1 MATDEEV
8 AALYQQEIRKLSARV
23 RADRRL
29 DAPQASVT
37 RRSKI
42 CGSMVTLDFDF
53 DGERIER
60 VGHRARACSLGMA
73 ATAILVDAGPGQNA
87 DQVARAHA
95 ALANLLA
102 GEPAEFDEP
111 WQELEILAAA
121 IPFPARHNSVLLPFE
136 TAAEA
141 FRERAGNSFGQD
153 QATG

>member
-8 AALYQQEIRKLSARV
+8 AALYQRKIRELSARV
-23 RADRRL
+23 RVDRRIE
-29 DAPQASVT
+29 APQISVT

-60 VGHRARACSLGMA
+60 VGYRARACSLGMA

-87 DQVARAHA
+87 DQVARAHT
-95 ALANLLA
+95 ALADLLA
-102 GEPAEFDEP
+102 GKPAEFDAH
-111 WQELEILAAA
+111 WQSLEILAAA

-141 FRERAGNSFGQD
+141 FSELA
-153 QATG
+153 AA